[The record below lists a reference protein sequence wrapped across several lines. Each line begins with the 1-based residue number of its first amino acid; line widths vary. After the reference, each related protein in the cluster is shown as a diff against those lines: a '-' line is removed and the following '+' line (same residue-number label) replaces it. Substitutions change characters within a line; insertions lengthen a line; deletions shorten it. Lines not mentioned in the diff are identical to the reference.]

1 MRVRIRGTTFDTVA
15 EAARWAGVSPATI
28 YSAMRRGRMDTVG
41 LGGGRK
47 SEYETGGGGGGG
59 GRRPVTI
66 EIEGVLYESLSE
78 AERRLDMTR
87 GSLSR
92 LRLRRGV

>member
-1 MRVRIRGTTFDTVA
+1 
-15 EAARWAGVSPATI
+15 
-28 YSAMRRGRMDTVG
+28 MDTVG